1 MFQEVI
7 NRSSNGYGWLLVY
20 LTAPAWVDKVNL
32 DLWANIPRENQ
43 DPLNPIMVAPYNKPG
58 LIRVVKCDMKG
69 SVCSR
74 FTIAF
79 TMRGLIP
86 KLKII
91 DAPHLE
97 QCVPYGC

>member
-7 NRSSNGYGWLLVY
+7 NRSSYGYGWLLVY
-20 LTAPAWVDKVNL
+20 LTSPAWVDKVNL
-32 DLWANIPRENQ
+32 DFWANIPRENQ
-43 DPLNPIMVAPYNKPG
+43 DPLSPIMVASYNKPG
-58 LIRVVKCDMKG
+58 HIRVVNCDVKRSG
-69 SVCSR
+69 CSR

-79 TMRGLIP
+79 TMCGLIP

-97 QCVPYGC
+97 